1 LHWPLQFLPVSFSLS
16 VSLPLFPPLFF
27 ILLFRSTARTTVT
40 YCEKSSDDDNE
51 DFIRRHRRRKEIE
64 SDIYDDASDYEAEE
78 NLSKSKNDS
87 NDDDDDDDDSNDD
100 SIDICS
106 DEEGDSSLINMSE
119 LQKDLARRRIRGK
132 ESKVRVPTVE
142 GGRKIQKK
150 ITDENP
156 LNLVRSVP
164 VGKSNHETFYDFFKR
179 CFLKYKEIHG
189 NVLVPRSLSIP
200 WSESWPEEMWGVK
213 LGSTVRDIR
222 NNKRYSIHRDELIAI
237 GFDYSKQEKGHGWN
251 TVKIALETYKKLHGN
266 LSIKGYYVVPSESTD
281 WPDVLWGL
289 KLGTILVHIRYDGYY
304 TDHRQ
309 ELIEMGVDY
318 TIKGRKS

>member
-1 LHWPLQFLPVSFSLS
+1 M
-16 VSLPLFPPLFF
+16 
-27 ILLFRSTARTTVT
+27 
-40 YCEKSSDDDNE
+40 
-51 DFIRRHRRRKEIE
+51 
-64 SDIYDDASDYEAEE
+64 
-78 NLSKSKNDS
+78 NDS
-87 NDDDDDDDDSNDD
+87 NDDDHDDSDDD
-100 SIDICS
+100 SIDINS
-106 DEEGDSSLINMSE
+106 DEEGDSSVINMSE
-119 LQKDLARRRIRGK
+119 LQKDLVGRRIRGK

-142 GGRKIQKK
+142 GGRKIQKE

-164 VGKSNHETFYDFFKR
+164 VGKSNHETSYEFFKR
-179 CFLKYKEIHG
+179 CCLKYKEIHG
-189 NVLVPRSLSIP
+189 NLLVPQKLSIP

-213 LGSTVRDIR
+213 LGSTVNLIR

-237 GFDYSKQEKGHGWN
+237 GFDYSKQEKGHGWD

-266 LSIKGYYVVPSESTD
+266 LSIKMYYVVPSESTD

-289 KLGTILVHIRYDGYY
+289 KLGMILFNIRHKGYY
-304 TDHRQ
+304 TGHRQ